1 MMLNLAL
8 SPYYAGSSRVVDDR
22 VDFMLAAVDT
32 LAIKKISDAL
42 AHCTLTIVTP
52 GQLVLGSKVPT
63 RNGARW
69 TRPAARL
76 APADARL
83 DAGRR
88 HDGREDGLVD
98 RGFW

>member
-1 MMLNLAL
+1 M
-8 SPYYAGSSRVVDDR
+8 
-22 VDFMLAAVDT
+22 T
-32 LAIKKISDAL
+32 LCPL
-42 AHCTLTIVTP
+42 
-52 GQLVLGSKVPT
+52 GLGSEVPT

-69 TRPAARL
+69 TRTVARL
-76 APADARL
+76 APPDARL

>member
-1 MMLNLAL
+1 MQ
-8 SPYYAGSSRVVDDR
+8 GRRVWWTTEST
-22 VDFMLAAVDT
+22 FMLAAVDT

-83 DAGRR
+83 DAGRP
-88 HDGREDGLVD
+88 REAEIPKDDSGSYKHYTHKA
-98 RGFW
+98 GQS